1 MSPPTRTTEPADQVR
16 VLALIDHFVQGGAET
31 LLSRFAVAAP
41 EAGIELSVACLEER
55 DGNPAAAPLRD
66 HGIELVNLDL
76 VGRPDFR
83 ALRTVRAH
91 IARVRPQLVHT
102 HLGSSDLLGC
112 VAARSLAIPAVSTI
126 HTTLLSERRRE
137 WVSGCVVGRCAD
149 RVIAV
154 SESARQE
161 YLRHPGWGRNV
172 VTIHNGIDVSAEPGS
187 GARVR
192 EELGIAPDDL
202 VVTMA
207 SALRPEKGHDIA
219 LEALRILRPSFP
231 NLKLLILGQGALR
244 DAIAGDA
251 EDLGSSVVMVGFK
264 PDVMPYLAAA
274 DICLQPSLREAFP
287 TTLIEAMAART
298 PIVASAVGG
307 IPEIITGPELG
318 VLVPAPP
325 SPSSVADALRSLL
338 EHPERRQALASAGQD
353 AYQRRFT
360 AAPWVHRT
368 RALYDQILVGRRDG
382 QTRDRRYP
390 VQSLRARVQR

>member
-1 MSPPTRTTEPADQVR
+1 MSPTRRTTEPADQVR

-41 EAGIELSVACLEER
+41 EAGIDLSVACLEER

-76 VGRPDFR
+76 AGRPDFR
-83 ALRTVRAH
+83 ALRTVRDH
-91 IARVRPQLVHT
+91 IARVRPELVHT

-112 VAARSLAIPAVSTI
+112 VAAQSLATPAVSTI
-126 HTTLLSERRRE
+126 HTTYWERRRE

-207 SALRPEKGHDIA
+207 SALRPEKGHAIA
-219 LEALRILRPSFP
+219 LEALRFLRPRFP

-251 EDLGSSVVMVGFK
+251 ADLGSSVVMVGFK

-318 VLVPAPP
+318 VLIPAPP
-325 SPSSVADALRSLL
+325 SPSSVADGVGSLL
-338 EHPERRQALASAGQD
+338 EHPERRQALATAGHD

-360 AAPWVHRT
+360 AGPWVHRT
-368 RALYDQILVGRRDG
+368 RALYDQILVGRRR
-382 QTRDRRYP
+382 QTRDWSYP